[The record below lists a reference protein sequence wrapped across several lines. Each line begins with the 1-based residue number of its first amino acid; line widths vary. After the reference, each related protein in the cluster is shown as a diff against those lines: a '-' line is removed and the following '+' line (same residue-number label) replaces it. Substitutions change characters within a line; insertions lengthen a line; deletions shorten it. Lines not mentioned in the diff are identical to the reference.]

1 MSAPSLLQTASGSLT
16 RLSST
21 TQTLKWAG
29 IGVLTFALFL
39 GAWAAAADPSGPI
52 YRYVSRYTASLER
65 KLRPMF
71 IFFPGRWIAYGQ
83 CVAMFLLLTAHVLF
97 TIDFWY
103 FGLVLIALG
112 PTVYIEQM
120 RKKRVEKI
128 EEQLDNFILALANAL
143 KTTPSIGAAFN
154 SVAVVI
160 PNPMQQEVD
169 LALKEMKVGS
179 TLDQALLHM
188 AARVGSR
195 QLDSALSA
203 ILIGRQV
210 GGNLPKVLETTA
222 GTLREMRRLEGVV
235 KTKTAEGKAQLWVI
249 ALMPFGLLLGLN
261 SLWPGYFDPLTKSL
275 IGYAIIIVCTTFWV
289 SSIVLARKVLNV
301 DF

>member
-1 MSAPSLLQTASGSLT
+1 MSLGDVTQ
-16 RLSST
+16 T
-21 TQTLKWAG
+21 TQSLKWASL
-29 IGVLTFALFL
+29 GVTSFALFV
-39 GAWAAAADPSGPI
+39 GAWSAAADQSGPV
-52 YRYVSRYTASLER
+52 YRYAARYTASLER

-71 IFFPGRWIAYGQ
+71 IFTPGRLIAYGQ
-83 CVAMFLLLTAHVLF
+83 CAAMFVLLVAHVLM
-97 TIDFWY
+97 TIEFWY
-103 FGLVLIALG
+103 VGMLFIAIG
-112 PTVYIEQM
+112 PTAYIEQM
-120 RKKRVEKI
+120 RRKRVEKL

-154 SVAVVI
+154 SVAAVI
-160 PNPMQQEVD
+160 SDPMRQEVD

-195 QLDSALSA
+195 QLDSALSS

-235 KTKTAEGKAQLWVI
+235 RTKTAEGKAQLWVI

-261 SLWPGYFDPLTKSL
+261 VLWPGYFDPLTKSL
-275 IGYAIIIVCTTFWV
+275 VGYLIIIG
-289 SSIVLARKVLNV
+289 
-301 DF
+301 

>member
-1 MSAPSLLQTASGSLT
+1 MSIGDVVP
-16 RLSST
+16 T
-21 TQTLKWAG
+21 TPMLKWASL
-29 IGVLTFALFL
+29 GVTALALFV
-39 GAWAAAADPSGPI
+39 GALAAASDQSGPL
-52 YRYVSRYTASLER
+52 YRYVARYTASLER

-71 IFFPGRWIAYGQ
+71 VFTPGRTIAYGQ
-83 CVAMFLLLTAHVLF
+83 CAAIFILVALHVLL

-103 FGLVLIALG
+103 VGILLIAVG
-112 PTVYIEQM
+112 PTVYIESM
-120 RKKRVEKI
+120 RRQRVAKL

-143 KTTPSIGAAFN
+143 KTTPSIGAAFS
-154 SVAVVI
+154 SVAAVVSD
-160 PNPMQQEVD
+160 PMRQEVD
-169 LALKEMKVGS
+169 LAIKEMKVGS

-235 KTKTAEGKAQLWVI
+235 RTKTAEGKAQLWVI
-249 ALMPFGLLLGLN
+249 GLMPFGLIFGLN
-261 SLWPGYFDPLTKSL
+261 ALWPGYFDPLTKSL
-275 IGYAIIIVCTTFWV
+275 VGYLVIIACTSCWV
-289 SSIVLARKVLNV
+289 ASIVLARKILRV
-301 DF
+301 DV